1 MPNEDESGSSAVQ
14 TLTERIE
21 GASPTQLR
29 RMARDGIPIPS
40 HPPEEA
46 TPATGP
52 GPSDGGTTTSPPAG
66 ISLQTEMDPKRVREA
81 AAKLKETRR

>member
-1 MPNEDESGSSAVQ
+1 MDKTIEQ
-14 TLTERIE
+14 HIE
-21 GASPTQLR
+21 GASPPQLR
-29 RMARDGIPIPS
+29 RMVREGIPS
-40 HPPEEA
+40 HAPDQA

-52 GPSDGGTTTSPPAG
+52 GPSDGGGASIAAPAG